1 MSDSCYFA
9 METKGNEIRVDK
21 RSQNFQKLL
30 DRRTVM
36 IVQSGS
42 NEPVADVSQDKHSM
56 FGKSFILSLKNNES
70 IIRMHK
76 IIDNI
81 QIAHSGMQQMPH
93 GFVIPAWGHGGGD
106 FLFITKQQ

>member
-1 MSDSCYFA
+1 MSDSSYFA

-56 FGKSFILSLKNNES
+56 FGKSFILSLKNKYLIN
-70 IIRMHK
+70 
-76 IIDNI
+76 
-81 QIAHSGMQQMPH
+81 
-93 GFVIPAWGHGGGD
+93 VIPE
-106 FLFITKQQ
+106 FIWYIAVK